1 MSAIKITKS
10 AEGYLLE
17 LLEKQES
24 DTIGVKV
31 FVSDPGSPR
40 AETCIAYCKN
50 DDDISEYELR
60 EDLSFKLYLEKK
72 SLSFIEDAIVDY
84 SPDKFGGTLT
94 IKAPNA
100 KVPSVSE
107 DASLE
112 ERVNYLLY
120 TEINPSLASHGGEV
134 SLVEVMNEETAVLQ
148 FGGGCQGCGM
158 VDVTLKDGVEKALI
172 EGIPELKGITD
183 VTDHSYKEN
192 AYYK

>member
-1 MSAIKITKS
+1 MSSIEITKE
-10 AEGYLLE
+10 AEGYLKE
-17 LLEKQES
+17 LLEQQES
-24 DTIGVKV
+24 DTIGIKV
-31 FVSDPGSPR
+31 FVSEPGSPK
-40 AETCIAYCKN
+40 AETCIAYCKE
-50 DDDISEYELR
+50 DDDLSEFDLR

-72 SLSFIEDAIVDY
+72 SLTYIEDAVVNY

-94 IKAPNA
+94 IKAPNS
-100 KVPSVSE
+100 KVPKTGK

-112 ERVNYLLY
+112 EKINYLLY
-120 TEINPSLASHGGEV
+120 SEINPSLASHGGEV
-134 SLVEVMNEETAVLQ
+134 ALVEVVNKNTAVLQ

-172 EGIPELKGITD
+172 DEIPELKGVMD

>member
-134 SLVEVMNEETAVLQ
+134 SLVEIMNEETAVLQ

>member
-1 MSAIKITKS
+1 MSSINITKS
-10 AEGYLLE
+10 AEGYLIE

-50 DDDISEYELR
+50 DDDISEYEIR

-134 SLVEVMNEETAVLQ
+134 SLVEIMNEETAVLQ

-183 VTDHSYKEN
+183 VTDHSYREN

>member
-50 DDDISEYELR
+50 DDDISEYEIR

-134 SLVEVMNEETAVLQ
+134 SLVEIMNEETAVLQ

-183 VTDHSYKEN
+183 VTDHSYREN